1 MRIIDRI
8 NAISLAKKRSKE
20 SNDDSGIA
28 SGFFYS
34 FEFFPPKVRDLKHV
48 YELAL
53 SVFFFGTICDHQL
66 FVAPTCSI
74 YELCHVLNIIKKT
87 EKGLDNLLLRIDRMV
102 TRLNPLFIDVTWGT
116 NTQHKSLLIASHVQ
130 RYCGVDALLH
140 LTCVDM
146 TRGRMTEIL
155 NQCKY
160 CGINNILVLRGDS
173 APSSGNSNNGMAK
186 SQSKMLPTT
195 TEQTT
200 EEGFPYAIDLV
211 KFIREKHGDYF
222 SIAVA
227 GHPDGRHR
235 GISSTNSSEVD
246 IDEDISYLKT
256 KIFAGADYIITQFFY
271 DADAFISFVTKC
283 RNRGITC
290 PIIPG

>member
-1 MRIIDRI
+1 
-8 NAISLAKKRSKE
+8 
-20 SNDDSGIA
+20 
-28 SGFFYS
+28 
-34 FEFFPPKVRDLKHV
+34 
-48 YELAL
+48 
-53 SVFFFGTICDHQL
+53 
-66 FVAPTCSI
+66 
-74 YELCHVLNIIKKT
+74 
-87 EKGLDNLLLRIDRMV
+87 
-102 TRLNPLFIDVTWGT
+102 
-116 NTQHKSLLIASHVQ
+116 
-130 RYCGVDALLH
+130 
-140 LTCVDM
+140 
-146 TRGRMTEIL
+146 MTEIL

-173 APSSGNSNNGMAK
+173 APSSANSNNGLAK
-186 SQSKMLPTT
+186 SQSKMLMLPTT

-235 GISSTNSSEVD
+235 GVSSTNSSEVD

-271 DADAFISFVTKC
+271 DVDAFISFVTKC
-283 RNRGITC
+283 RNQGITC

>member
-1 MRIIDRI
+1 M
-8 NAISLAKKRSKE
+8 
-20 SNDDSGIA
+20 
-28 SGFFYS
+28 
-34 FEFFPPKVRDLKHV
+34 
-48 YELAL
+48 L
-53 SVFFFGTICDHQL
+53 SR
-66 FVAPTCSI
+66 FVKI
-74 YELCHVLNIIKKT
+74 KKKT

-102 TRLNPLFIDVTWGT
+102 SRLNPIFIDVTWGT
-116 NTQHKSLLIASHVQ
+116 NTQHKSFLIASHVQ

-146 TRGRMTEIL
+146 TRGRMIEIL

-173 APSSGNSNNGMAK
+173 APTNASNTVVTKGRKENSWTSSEVEGND
-186 SQSKMLPTT
+186 
-195 TEQTT
+195 
-200 EEGFPYAIDLV
+200 EGFQYAIDLV

-235 GISSTNSSEVD
+235 GANSSSTSSEVD
-246 IDEDISYLKT
+246 IDEDIVYLKE
-256 KIFAGADYIITQFFY
+256 KIVAGADYIITQFFY
-271 DADAFISFVTKC
+271 DIDAFISYVTKC
-283 RNRGITC
+283 RSQGITC

>member
-1 MRIIDRI
+1 
-8 NAISLAKKRSKE
+8 
-20 SNDDSGIA
+20 
-28 SGFFYS
+28 
-34 FEFFPPKVRDLKHV
+34 
-48 YELAL
+48 
-53 SVFFFGTICDHQL
+53 
-66 FVAPTCSI
+66 
-74 YELCHVLNIIKKT
+74 
-87 EKGLDNLLLRIDRMV
+87 MV

-116 NTQHKSLLIASHVQ
+116 NTQHKSFLIASHVQ

-155 NQCKY
+155 KQCKY

-173 APSSGNSNNGMAK
+173 PTNSGNSHNGLSK
-186 SQSKMLPTT
+186 SQTKLWPKTVT
-195 TEQTT
+195 ADQTA

-227 GHPDGRHR
+227 GHPDGRQR
-235 GISSTNSSEVD
+235 GVNSTNSSEVD
-246 IDEDISYLKT
+246 IDEDIAYLKT
-256 KIFAGADYIITQFFY
+256 KILAGADYIITQFFY
-271 DADAFISFVTKC
+271 NVDAFISFVNKC
-283 RNRGITC
+283 RIQGITC